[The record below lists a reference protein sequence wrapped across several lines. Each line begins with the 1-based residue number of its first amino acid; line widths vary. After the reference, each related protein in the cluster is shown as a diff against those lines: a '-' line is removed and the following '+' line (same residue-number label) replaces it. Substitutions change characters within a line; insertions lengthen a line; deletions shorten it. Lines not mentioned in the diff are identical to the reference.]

1 MSSEKSPRAILLRA
15 CLSWRHDT
23 ATPRHEHQVFEGKG
37 SLECGHVGAPRACI
51 EIAYK
56 PRTVAYPDVRAD
68 RSPFTFPDRD
78 HSTGCESSMVYPPG
92 LENTDGRTV
101 HPRSVRESMSS
112 SSPSAKSVHSVL
124 TVPAHLSPQNA
135 SELSSIWK
143 SKDTRVENMKSFR
156 IVGGVVRLSRTSL
169 YSVSAPFEYSIEVEH
184 DVRAVFA
191 VVAPPPPPMYIR
203 FLEMRKLR

>member
-1 MSSEKSPRAILLRA
+1 MQISPSICVVADDEYDRNHLSPSHVLLQLLNTELLREIIRKTPPRTPRCVSRKSPRPIDGDLCSQSDCDAYVCWRLLWGCSKSPRKAAAAARLRGSIRVCPAKRA
-15 CLSWRHDT
+15 QEPYCCAPACWRHDT

-56 PRTVAYPDVRAD
+56 PRTVAYPDVRAG

-101 HPRSVRESMSS
+101 HSRSVRESMS
-112 SSPSAKSVHSVL
+112 
-124 TVPAHLSPQNA
+124 
-135 SELSSIWK
+135 
-143 SKDTRVENMKSFR
+143 
-156 IVGGVVRLSRTSL
+156 
-169 YSVSAPFEYSIEVEH
+169 
-184 DVRAVFA
+184 
-191 VVAPPPPPMYIR
+191 
-203 FLEMRKLR
+203 

>member
-1 MSSEKSPRAILLRA
+1 MCLSKVSETDRWRLVQPERLRRLRLLASPVGMFEVAEEGRRRCPPQRLDPRMSSEKSPRAILLRA

-101 HPRSVRESMSS
+101 HPRSVRESMS
-112 SSPSAKSVHSVL
+112 
-124 TVPAHLSPQNA
+124 
-135 SELSSIWK
+135 
-143 SKDTRVENMKSFR
+143 
-156 IVGGVVRLSRTSL
+156 
-169 YSVSAPFEYSIEVEH
+169 
-184 DVRAVFA
+184 
-191 VVAPPPPPMYIR
+191 
-203 FLEMRKLR
+203 